1 MIDDRKDD
9 VLKAGVPED
18 GLSGVEKPEAEVQET
33 GEPAT
38 PEQAL
43 AEQESLE
50 EVAPEAEE
58 LTHKPVLTAEVLQ
71 YLQLKPNGIYLDV
84 TFGSGGHSRAILEA
98 EPTATVIAMDWDAV
112 TLEAFGYPMQDEFG
126 ERLELVW
133 GNFALLYK
141 IAKKKN
147 FPHFDGILADFGT
160 SQVQIVN
167 RPGLSIF
174 RDAPLDMRMAPGHQ
188 VITAEHVLARST
200 EEKLREIFWQ
210 LGEEPYTRQIAK
222 AIIEERRKRPLKT
235 TKQLAELITKVV
247 PYSHKKRRIHPATRV
262 FQALRLYVNHE
273 LSNISAFLPAARD
286 LLAPEGRLV
295 CISFHSL
302 EDRLVKQF
310 FKNEERT
317 EALEI
322 VTNGVVM
329 ASEEELAKNPSS
341 RSAKLRVAKL
351 IKS

>member
-1 MIDDRKDD
+1 MIDDRTD
-9 VLKAGVPED
+9 VVPES
-18 GLSGVEKPEAEVQET
+18 GLSEAGTPEVEKAETADLEAGDLEA
-33 GEPAT
+33 G
-38 PEQAL
+38 
-43 AEQESLE
+43 E
-50 EVAPEAEE
+50 EVTSESVT
-58 LTHKPVLTAEVLQ
+58 THKPVLVAEVLQ
-71 YLQLKPNGIYLDV
+71 HLVIKPHGVYLDV
-84 TFGSGGHSRAILEA
+84 TFGAGGHTRAILEA

-133 GNFALLYK
+133 GNFSLLYK
-141 IAKKKN
+141 IAKKKD
-147 FPHFDGILADFGT
+147 FPLFDGILADFGT
-160 SQVQIVN
+160 SQVQIAD

-188 VITAEHVLARST
+188 VITAEQVLARST

-210 LGEEPYTRQIAK
+210 LGEESYARQIAR
-222 AIIEERRKRPLKT
+222 AIVEERKKRPIKT
-235 TKQLAELITKVV
+235 TKQLAELVAKVV
-247 PYSHKKRRIHPATRV
+247 PYTHKKRKIHPATRI

-286 LLAPEGRLV
+286 LLAHEGRLV
-295 CISFHSL
+295 CMSFHSL

-317 EALEI
+317 GTLEI
-322 VTNGVVM
+322 ITNGVVT

-341 RSAKLRVAKL
+341 RSAKLRAAKL
-351 IKS
+351 IKL

>member
-9 VLKAGVPED
+9 MLKAFEPE
-18 GLSGVEKPEAEVQET
+18 
-33 GEPAT
+33 
-38 PEQAL
+38 
-43 AEQESLE
+43 LE
-50 EVAPEAEE
+50 EKVRKAETLESCDLKESEEALESVV
-58 LTHKPVLTAEVLQ
+58 THKPVLVLEVLE
-71 YLQLKPNGIYLDV
+71 YLNLKPNGIYLDV
-84 TFGSGGHSRAILEA
+84 TFGAGGHTRAILEA
-98 EPTATVIAMDWDAV
+98 ETTATVIAMDWDAV

-133 GNFALLYK
+133 GNFSLLYK
-141 IAKKKN
+141 IAKKKD
-147 FPHFDGILADFGT
+147 FPLFDGILADFGT
-160 SQVQIVN
+160 SQVQIAD

-188 VITAEHVLARST
+188 VITAEQVLARST

-210 LGEEPYTRQIAK
+210 LGEESYARQIAR
-222 AIIEERRKRPLKT
+222 AIIEERKKRPIKT
-235 TKQLAELITKVV
+235 TKQLAELVAKVV
-247 PYSHKKRRIHPATRV
+247 PYAHKKRKIHPATKV

-286 LLAPEGRLV
+286 LLAEDGRLV
-295 CISFHSL
+295 CMSFHSL

-317 EALEI
+317 ETLEI
-322 VTNGVVM
+322 MTNGVVT

-341 RSAKLRVAKL
+341 RSAKLRAAKL
-351 IKS
+351 IKP